1 MGTITICID
10 DATEEKFREVA
21 KNVLGEKKGYLG
33 KATAEAITQWIS
45 DKEQETIAQKALAI
59 LEKGHPMGKRGYRS
73 RRDIYDRE
81 SCTD

>member
-33 KATAEAITQWIS
+33 RATTQAITQWIRE
-45 DKEQETIAQKALAI
+45 KEQETIAQQALAL
-59 LEKGHPMGKRGYRS
+59 LEKGHHMGERRYRS